1 MRENMGTPYSKEIQA
16 AVIEAR
22 LAGMLVKDI
31 CRKFHVYDQTIRDWM
46 KADANVVGRTSLK
59 KNTDQIIDSCSVIPR
74 KRAFF

>member
-1 MRENMGTPYSKEIQA
+1 MGKAYSKEIRA

-22 LAGMLVKDI
+22 LTGMLVKDI
-31 CRKFHVYDQTIRDWM
+31 CRKFHVCDQTIRDWM

-59 KNTDQIIDSCSVIPR
+59 KNTDQITASCSVIQR